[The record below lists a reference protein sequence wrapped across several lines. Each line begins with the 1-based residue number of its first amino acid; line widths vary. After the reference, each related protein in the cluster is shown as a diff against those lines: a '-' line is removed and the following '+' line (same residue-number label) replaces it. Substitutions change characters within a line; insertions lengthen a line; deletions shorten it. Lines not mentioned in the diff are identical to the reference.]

1 MADNGLLLDDEGMRR
16 FVVDGY
22 LLVKPDLPRS
32 LHEGIHSRLQDLV
45 PRHGS
50 LGNNLL
56 PLIPEIQQ
64 VFDDPAVHGALTSIL
79 GRDYVMH
86 THRYCHTNR
95 PGTKG
100 QDMHKDS
107 YEGDE
112 QVRHHRCRWAM
123 AFYYP
128 QDTTVDMGPTAI
140 LPASQYYD
148 TGERAHRKPELP
160 LCGEAGTVAIVH
172 YDLWHRAMPNTSDRD
187 RYMLKFLFN
196 RLEEPQSP
204 SWNNEDAHWRAPA
217 GEAAGELE
225 RVYSE
230 LWDWN
235 RGASSDGNG
244 MTDDRGK
251 LEELLASLSDE
262 DEAVRLDAAYALG
275 SCGAAAVPAL
285 IEALDG
291 SREDGSH
298 PAAYALAAAGELAAP
313 ALVAA
318 LENEDDTIRACAAY
332 ALGDIPP
339 RDRSPEAVAALTRA
353 LSDSSEWVRRNSAE
367 ALGAIGQPGP
377 ETVPALGQLLS
388 DELEWIRDNAARAL
402 AKIGPE
408 AGPAVPSLVSALR
421 DESRYV
427 RFNAGVALKRID
439 TDAAREA
446 LYEELLTSRWCPITT
461 DDSPF

>member
-1 MADNGLLLDDEGMRR
+1 MADNGLLLDDEGMKR

-22 LLVKPDLPRS
+22 LLVKPDLARS

-79 GRDYVMH
+79 GPGYVMH

-95 PGTKG
+95 PGSKG

-148 TGERAHRKPELP
+148 TGERAHLRPELP

-172 YDLWHRAMPNTSDRD
+172 YDLWHGATPNASDQE
-187 RYMLKFLFN
+187 RYMLKFLFT
-196 RLEEPQSP
+196 RLEEPHSP
-204 SWNNEDAHWRAPA
+204 SWNNEAAHWQSPSGAVD
-217 GEAAGELE
+217 ELD

-235 RGASSDGNG
+235 RGSGNDGSES
-244 MTDDRGK
+244 TDDREK
-251 LEELLASLSDE
+251 VEELVASLADE
-262 DEAVRLDAAYALG
+262 DEAVRLDAAYTLG
-275 SCGAAAVPAL
+275 SCGASAVPPL

-298 PAAYALAAAGELAAP
+298 PAAFALAAAGESAAP
-313 ALVAA
+313 ALIAA
-318 LENEDDTIRACAAY
+318 LENDDSTIRACAAY

-339 RDRSPEAVAALTRA
+339 GDRSPEAVEALTRA
-353 LSDSSEWVRRNSAE
+353 LSDSSDWVRRNATE
-367 ALGAIGQPGP
+367 ALGAIGKPAP

-402 AKIGPE
+402 AKIGPD
-408 AGPAVPSLVSALR
+408 AGAAVPSLVVALR

-427 RFNAGVALKRID
+427 RFNAGVALRRID
-439 TDAAREA
+439 TDDAREA

-461 DDSPF
+461 DDSPY

>member
-1 MADNGLLLDDEGMRR
+1 MTDGELLLDDEGMRR
-16 FVVDGY
+16 FVVNGY

-32 LHEGIHSRLQDLV
+32 LHEGIHLRLQDLV

-64 VFDDPAVHGALTSIL
+64 VFDAPAVRDALTSIL
-79 GRDYVMH
+79 GSGYVMH

-95 PGTKG
+95 PGSKG

-148 TGERAHRKPELP
+148 SGECAHRKQEVP

-172 YDLWHRAMPNTSDRD
+172 YDLWHRAMPNESERD
-187 RYMLKFLFN
+187 RYMLKFLFA
-196 RLEEPQSP
+196 RLEEPRSP
-204 SWNNEDAHWRAPA
+204 SWNNAAAHWQAPA
-217 GEAAGELE
+217 GGELDE
-225 RVYSE
+225 AYQQ
-230 LWDWN
+230 LWNWN
-235 RGASSDGNG
+235 RGSSNG
-244 MTDDRGK
+244 ANERSGDRQ
-251 LEELLASLSDE
+251 LAELIDSLGDE
-262 DEAVRLDAAYALG
+262 DESVRLDAAYALG
-275 SCGAAAVPAL
+275 GCGAPAVPAL

-298 PAAYALAAAGELAAP
+298 PAAFALAAIGTPAAA
-313 ALVAA
+313 ALVEA
-318 LENEDDTIRACAAY
+318 LAHQDKTIRACAAY

-339 RDRSPEAVAALTRA
+339 GDTSPVAVEALTRA
-353 LSDSSEWVRRNSAE
+353 LGDNSEWVRRNAAE
-367 ALGAIGQPGP
+367 ALGAIGQPAPGTVAAL
-377 ETVPALGQLLS
+377 ETLLS
-388 DELEWIRDNAARAL
+388 DDLEWIRDNAVRAL
-402 AKIGPE
+402 AKIGPA
-408 AGPAVPSLVSALR
+408 AGAAVPSLVSALR

-446 LYEELLTSRWCPITT
+446 LYEELLTSRWCPVTT